1 MILSRSAFGNA
12 ALNAPRLLQNILKP
26 VFNARLTGG
35 PLSQALIH
43 WLFKCELDYRP
54 ASIPPGKHSLTGI
67 YCPCSLD
74 W

>member
-1 MILSRSAFGNA
+1 MILSRSTFGNA
-12 ALNAPRLLQNILKP
+12 ALNAPRLLQNILKL

-35 PLSQALIH
+35 PLSQALTH
-43 WLFKCELDYRP
+43 WLIKCELDYRP
-54 ASIPPGKHSLTGI
+54 ANISPRKQSLTGI